1 MDEERIAECVRRV
14 MEQVKI
20 PAATGEN
27 VSPIHMNLRLA
38 QELSDRVERQA
49 ARQGLHIVCAVADEG
64 GNLRLMH
71 SMDDAYIGSVD
82 VAVNKAYTCAA
93 FRMSTR
99 QLSILAAP
107 GGPLYGIQHTNGGRI
122 VIFGGGEPLFLD
134 GRLVGALGVS
144 GGSAEQD
151 TALAAY
157 GASVWK
163 EVVSCL

>member
-1 MDEERIAECVRRV
+1 MDEELIAGCVRRV
-14 MEQVKI
+14 LHEMDH
-20 PAATGEN
+20 AAAAKEDAAP
-27 VSPIHMNLRLA
+27 VHMTLRLA
-38 QELSDRVERQA
+38 QELSRRVEEEA
-49 ARQGLHIVCAVADEG
+49 ARQGIRIVCAVADAG
-64 GNLRLMH
+64 GHLRLMH
-71 SMDDAYIGSVD
+71 GMDDAYIGSVD

-93 FRMSTR
+93 FRMSTQ
-99 QLSILAAP
+99 QLSVLAAP

-122 VIFGGGEPLFLD
+122 VIFGGGEPLVLD

-157 GASVWK
+157 GASVLK